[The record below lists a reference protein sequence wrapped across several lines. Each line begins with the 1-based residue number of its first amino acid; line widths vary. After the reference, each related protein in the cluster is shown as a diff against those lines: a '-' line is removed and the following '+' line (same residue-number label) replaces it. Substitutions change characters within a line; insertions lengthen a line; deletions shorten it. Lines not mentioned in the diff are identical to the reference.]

1 MLYFLGTRL
10 HLVWGPFRLFSS
22 HLVLLALGTLLG
34 GLVVW
39 AGLPRLWH
47 VLPHDRGKV
56 LAADGGKM
64 SKGKPTGAG
73 LLICLL
79 LLPVLLL
86 VLHLDGW
93 MFGVLACLGL
103 TMLLGYW
110 DDASK
115 TPWGELRK
123 GLTDL
128 VVAIVMVVCMCR
140 FQPVE
145 IWVPFVK
152 GTYVMPVWGYIPMA
166 VALLWLTM
174 NATNCSDGVDGLV
187 GTLTL
192 MALFSL
198 VALLYG
204 VVGYRPL
211 ADYLLIPHN
220 PRGASW
226 AILLSTAAG
235 GLAGYLW
242 HNAEPS
248 SVLMG
253 DAGSRVF
260 GMLVGVGVL
269 ASGNP
274 ALVFVVVPMILLN
287 GLPGLGKLALFR
299 IMRRIG
305 FDVTPSDKLT
315 PEQARRQF
323 VLIRALNKVRFP
335 LHDHFRR
342 IKKWSNA
349 QVLMRFALIQAFLTP
364 VLFVLLMK
372 IR

>member
-152 GTYVMPVWGYIPMA
+152 GTY
-166 VALLWLTM
+166 
-174 NATNCSDGVDGLV
+174 
-187 GTLTL
+187 
-192 MALFSL
+192 
-198 VALLYG
+198 
-204 VVGYRPL
+204 
-211 ADYLLIPHN
+211 
-220 PRGASW
+220 
-226 AILLSTAAG
+226 
-235 GLAGYLW
+235 
-242 HNAEPS
+242 
-248 SVLMG
+248 
-253 DAGSRVF
+253 
-260 GMLVGVGVL
+260 
-269 ASGNP
+269 
-274 ALVFVVVPMILLN
+274 
-287 GLPGLGKLALFR
+287 
-299 IMRRIG
+299 
-305 FDVTPSDKLT
+305 
-315 PEQARRQF
+315 
-323 VLIRALNKVRFP
+323 
-335 LHDHFRR
+335 
-342 IKKWSNA
+342 
-349 QVLMRFALIQAFLTP
+349 
-364 VLFVLLMK
+364 
-372 IR
+372 